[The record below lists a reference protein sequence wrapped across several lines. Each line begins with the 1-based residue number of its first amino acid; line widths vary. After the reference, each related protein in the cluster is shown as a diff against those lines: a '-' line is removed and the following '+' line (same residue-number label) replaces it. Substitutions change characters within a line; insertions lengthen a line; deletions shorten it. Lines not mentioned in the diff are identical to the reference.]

1 LHLSSNICYS
11 STGYAI
17 RWRAHLSNVVPM
29 AQRSTLDAPPRR
41 SREEWLDAALEVL
54 SCKGGARIRVRDL
67 CATLGVTTGSFYAHF
82 AGRDDFI
89 QSVAAYWQRRYT
101 TEIVARIRHAPG
113 DPKSR
118 LVALAEG
125 IIEQDLARYDVAVR
139 AWAAQAPAVA
149 SIVRQVDKERLGVL
163 RDLFAELGFRGAELE
178 MTTRTFVTYY
188 SLEHSILVR
197 QSKRERL
204 DEARRRIDM
213 LLLPLSGRSTKTGA
227 RRPRTP
233 RGR

>member
-1 LHLSSNICYS
+1 
-11 STGYAI
+11 
-17 RWRAHLSNVVPM
+17 M
-29 AQRSTLDAPPRR
+29 A
-41 SREEWLDAALEVL
+41 VL
-54 SCKGGARIRVRDL
+54 SRQGGGRIRVRDL

-89 QSVAAYWQRRYT
+89 RSVARYWQQYYT
-101 TEIVARIRHAPG
+101 TEIVERIRHAPG
-113 DPKSR
+113 DPRSR

-125 IIEQDLARYDVAVR
+125 IIEQDLARFDVAVR
-139 AWAAQAPAVA
+139 AWATQVPAVA
-149 SIVRQVDKERLGVL
+149 SIVRHVDKERLGML

-204 DEARRRIDM
+204 EEARTRIDM
-213 LLLPLSGRSTKTGA
+213 LLLPLAGRSPKTVA
-227 RRPRTP
+227 RRPRAP
-233 RGR
+233 RGQ